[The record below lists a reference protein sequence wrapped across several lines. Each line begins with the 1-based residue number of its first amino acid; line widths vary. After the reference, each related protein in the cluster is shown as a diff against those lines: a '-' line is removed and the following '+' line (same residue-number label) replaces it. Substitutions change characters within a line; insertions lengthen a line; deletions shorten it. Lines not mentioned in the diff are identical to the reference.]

1 MSRKNERI
9 ETLIDIIKN
18 QRIGSQEKLLRQ
30 LAAHGHIV
38 TQATLSRDL
47 KMLKTSKVPLEH
59 GEYAYML
66 PDVTTVA
73 FQPKKRINDDL
84 SRLLDAGFVSLE
96 FTGNLGVMMTRNGY
110 ATGIAYDIDMLHAP
124 EIAGTISGANTVFIA
139 LREGV
144 NHDAARRA
152 LGL

>member
-1 MSRKNERI
+1 MSKKNDRI
-9 ETLIDIIKN
+9 ETLIDIIKS
-18 QRIGSQEKLLRQ
+18 QRIGSQEKLLEQ
-30 LAAHGHIV
+30 LARRGHVV

-47 KMLKTSKVPLEH
+47 KMLKTSKVPMEH

-66 PDVTTVA
+66 PDVTTA
-73 FQPKKRINDDL
+73 TFQPKKHINADL
-84 SRLLDAGFVSLE
+84 SRLLDAGFLSLE

-110 ATGIAYDIDMLHAP
+110 ANGIAYDIDMLHAP

-144 NHDAARRA
+144 GHEAARRA